1 MHSNQ
6 KLIQHLGQIV
16 NLQLNTSDQFYLH
29 ARLYKKWGLSA
40 LAELTRDKSA
50 ELIAQTEQ
58 LAAHIEQLGATVDN
72 LEAENMLTGTSVL
85 LCLQFDHKASAQ
97 CQTSY
102 QQAIALC
109 SHNSDKA
116 TAKLLRHFIHQ
127 FEAHSEW
134 LTNELKFIQTRGI
147 EAFIKNEMGVHQF
160 WKLAAS

>member
-6 KLIQHLGQIV
+6 ELIQHLGHII

-40 LAELTRDKSA
+40 LAEVTRDKSA
-50 ELIAQTEQ
+50 ELITQTEL
-58 LAAHIEQLGATVDN
+58 LADHIVQSEGKVDN
-72 LEAENMLTGTSVL
+72 LAAENMLTGTSVL
-85 LCLQFDHKASAQ
+85 LCLQLDHKASAQ

-109 SHNSDKA
+109 SHCSDNA
-116 TAKLLRHFIHQ
+116 IAKLLRHFIHQ

-134 LTNELKFIQTRGI
+134 LNNELKFIQTHGI
-147 EAFIKNEMGVHQF
+147 EAFIKNEMGLHQF
-160 WKLAAS
+160 WKRVAS